1 MVETHVSSRSGGGSA
16 PVERTPSGRE
26 VRAAILAAAGLY
38 VVGGVLCASALLIPH
53 VRAPEAVAAVGVN
66 ALIVAAVLW
75 LAARHRRGG
84 LEIAFVA
91 DLWGVVLVGVLC
103 AAAGGASSPFAL
115 IYLFAIGHAAGFQP
129 LRRFVLVTLVGLV
142 AFLLPLTYED
152 VPQVFGAVACVGIV
166 LALLST
172 GVIHLALN
180 GVREHRRRLKF
191 LIDATATFD
200 SSLDPAEALRNLA
213 RAAVPE
219 LAELCVIDLLD
230 RGGRIGATVA
240 ASVDPAVALGVER
253 MRGEVPL
260 DLGGS
265 HPVAQAIATGEPC
278 VIADLSDGAELDDAA
293 QSDKHRRFMRASG
306 YRSAAV
312 FPMAARGRIHG
323 TISFLHIGSDA
334 HYSRGVLAVLED
346 LSGRAAMAFDN
357 ARLYEERTRVA
368 QTLRR
373 SLMPSVLPE
382 IDGLQLAS
390 YFRPLGAGSE
400 VGGDFYDAFGDER
413 SCWLVVGDVCGK
425 GAEAAALTGFL
436 RHTTV
441 AYARE
446 ASSPA
451 RVLQRVNR
459 VMIEQDFDGRFA
471 TAILVNLRFDGSQV
485 AATVA
490 SAGHPAALLTR
501 GDGTT
506 VELGKPG
513 TLLGVF
519 AEPLIEES
527 AALLRPGDSLALYT
541 DGLLEAHAPAHTV
554 TPEQM
559 IERLRQSAPGEPQE
573 SIDALLGLVEL
584 DESVRDDIAILSA
597 RVATVLPS
605 PAQAPTQPERSPVSA
620 TDTGNGT
627 GNGNGNGSGSAGG
640 NGAHGAVRGEPSRL
654 GPTEQR

>member
-1 MVETHVSSRSGGGSA
+1 VVETRVNSRNGPGTEL
-16 PVERTPSGRE
+16 VQRTPSGRE

-66 ALIVAAVLW
+66 ALLVAGVLW
-75 LAARHRRGG
+75 LAARNRRGG

-91 DLWGVVLVGVLC
+91 DLWGVALVAVLC

-129 LRRFVLVTLVGLV
+129 LRRFVIVTLVGLV
-142 AFLLPLTYED
+142 AFLLPLTYEH

-166 LALLST
+166 LALLTT

-200 SSLDPAEALRNLA
+200 SSLEPAEALRNLA

-230 RGGRIGATVA
+230 RGGRIGDTVA
-240 ASVDPAVALGVER
+240 VSVDPAVALGVER
-253 MRGEVPL
+253 MRREIPL

-265 HPVAQAIATGEPC
+265 HPVARAIATASPC
-278 VIADLSDGAELDDAA
+278 VIDDLTDAAEVAGAA
-293 QSDKHRRFMRASG
+293 QSEEHRRFMREAG
-306 YRSAAV
+306 YSSAAV

-323 TISFLHIGSDA
+323 AISFLHIDSDA
-334 HYSRGVLAVLED
+334 HYGPGVLAVLEN

-357 ARLYEERTRVA
+357 ARLYEERARVA

-382 IDGLQLAS
+382 IEGLQLAS

-400 VGGDFYDAFGDER
+400 VGGDFYDAFGDQS

-441 AYARE
+441 AYARD

-451 RVLQRVNR
+451 RVLERVNR
-459 VMIEQDFDGRFA
+459 VMLEQDFDGRFA
-471 TAILVNLRFDGSQV
+471 TAILVNLRFQGSQV
-485 AATVA
+485 AVTVA
-490 SAGHPAALLTR
+490 SAGHPPALLTR

-506 VELGKPG
+506 GELGTPG

-519 AEPLIEES
+519 AEPSIEES
-527 AALLRPGDSLALYT
+527 AAVLQPGDSLALYT
-541 DGLLEAHAPAHTV
+541 DGLLEAHAPALTL
-554 TPEQM
+554 TTEQM
-559 IERLRQSAPGEPQE
+559 IEQLRKSAPRQPQE
-573 SIDALLGLVEL
+573 SIDALLGLVGL
-584 DESVRDDIAILSA
+584 DDTVRDDIAILSA
-597 RVATVLPS
+597 RIATVATSPS
-605 PAQAPTQPERSPVSA
+605 PAPSQVSV
-620 TDTGNGT
+620 
-627 GNGNGNGSGSAGG
+627 SGSPA
-640 NGAHGAVRGEPSRL
+640 
-654 GPTEQR
+654 